1 MATWKKVLTEA
12 DKATDGAGGIANGET
27 GLATGNAV
35 FDYIV
40 AQNFGS
46 GSGDITDVTVTADDT
61 NTVGAATGDA
71 SFTIAGGEGIST
83 SAAGSTLTIA
93 SEDSTASNKGAVIV
107 AAGEGIDVSYSS
119 GTATVSGEDA
129 TVSNKGIASFATADF
144 AVTSGAVTI
153 KALGVSNAQLAGS
166 IANAKLA
173 NSTISGVSL
182 GGTLG
187 NLRGTNEGGISMT
200 TYNGSAAVADVEI
213 DINGMGVVSATAS
226 TDTMV
231 IYDASATAHKKL
243 SISALQSYMQGN
255 LSFTTN
261 TDSNVSKA
269 NLTTVLASYNG
280 SDTLNI
286 GDSGDDTTVVIRG
299 NLQVD
304 GTTTTV
310 NSSTL
315 TVDDH
320 IITAASGSA
329 DAATAGTAGLEID
342 TSNGTQLPF
351 VGFVDGAGL
360 TEMVVKAEG
369 NTTAFPIAIMEFD
382 AVSGAPG
389 SGDNAGGVGSFHF
402 NTADDELY
410 IRTA

>member
-1 MATWKKVLTEA
+1 MATWKKILTEA
-12 DKATDGAGGIANGET
+12 DKAADAASGIGNGET

-35 FDYIV
+35 YDYIV

-46 GSGDITDVTVTADDT
+46 GSGDITSVVVSSDSG
-61 NTVGAATGDA
+61 NVGAATGAAD
-71 SFTIAGGEGIST
+71 FTIAGGEGIST
-83 SAAGSTLTIA
+83 SASGSTLTVA
-93 SEDSTASNKGAVIV
+93 AEDSSASNKGAVIV
-107 AAGEGIDVSYSS
+107 AAGGGIDVSYSS

-187 NLRGTNEGGISMT
+187 NLRGTNAGGISMT

-226 TDTMV
+226 TDAMV

-243 SISALQSYMQGN
+243 SVSALQSYMQGN

-310 NSSTL
+310 NSTQL
-315 TVDDH
+315 TIDDK

-342 TSNGTQLPF
+342 TSNATQLPF

-369 NTTAFPIAIMEFD
+369 NTTAFPIAVMEFG
-382 AVSGAPG
+382 ATASTAPSG
-389 SGDNAGGVGSFHF
+389 NAGGVGSFHF
-402 NTADDELY
+402 NTTDDKLY

>member
-1 MATWKKVLTEA
+1 MATWKKILTEA
-12 DKATDGAGGIANGET
+12 DKATDAASGIANGET

-35 FDYIV
+35 YDYIV

-46 GSGDITDVTVTADDT
+46 GSGDITSVVVSSDSGS
-61 NTVGAATGDA
+61 VGAATGSA
-71 SFTIAGGEGIST
+71 NFTIAGGEGIST
-83 SAAGSTLTIA
+83 SASGSTLTVA
-93 SEDSTASNKGAVIV
+93 AEDSNAANKGVVIV
-107 AAGEGIDVSYSS
+107 AAGEGIDVLYNGS

-129 TVSNKGIASFATADF
+129 TVSNKGIASFDTADF
-144 AVTSGAVTI
+144 TVTSGAVTI
-153 KALGVSNAQLAGS
+153 KDLGVSNDQLAGS

-173 NSTISGVSL
+173 NSTISGVAL
-182 GGTLG
+182 GS
-187 NLRGTNEGGISMT
+187 NLNILRSVASGGVSMT
-200 TYNGSAAVADVEI
+200 NYNGSAGVSDVAINI
-213 DINGMGVVSATAS
+213 DGMTSVASTAS
-226 TDTMV
+226 TDAMA
-231 IYDASATAHKKL
+231 IYDASGTAHKKL
-243 SISALQSYMQGN
+243 SIAALQSYMQGN

-320 IITAASGSA
+320 IITAASGST

-389 SGDNAGGVGSFHF
+389 SSDNAGGVGSFHF
-402 NTADDELY
+402 NTADDKLY